1 MKAKAIAHSNIA
13 LVKYWGKKDPKLNL
27 PAAGSISVTL
37 RDIYTI
43 SSVEFK
49 DKLEKDNLILNGKP
63 ADTLKVNRMTS
74 FMNIIREQAGID
86 LKAEVVSDN
95 NFPTGAGLASSASAF
110 ASLALAGS
118 RAANLSLSNSALSE
132 LARKGSGSAA
142 RSIFGGFVEMQV
154 GEKSDGSDATAI
166 QLVDENYWN
175 MKIIIAITSEESK
188 AIGSTEGMNHT
199 ANTSPFYSQWI
210 YSSQIDLD
218 DMRSAIFDRNFSKV
232 GEIAEFSCL
241 KMHAVAMSANPGI
254 IYWNS
259 ITVKCIERIRKLR
272 QSGIPVFFTID
283 AGPQVKAICLAEAE
297 NLITSELKEIEGVK
311 KIFITSPGSG
321 AALLEE

>member
-37 RDIYTI
+37 RDMYTI
-43 SSVEFK
+43 SSVEFR
-49 DKLEKDNLILNGKP
+49 DKLEKDSLILNGKP
-63 ADTLKVNRMTS
+63 ADKLKVNRITS

-86 LKAEVVSDN
+86 LKAEVISDN

-142 RSIFGGFVEMQV
+142 RSIFGGFVEMRV
-154 GEKSDGSDATAI
+154 GEKSNGSDTTAI

-175 MKIIIAITSEESK
+175 MKIIIVITSEESK
-188 AIGSTEGMNHT
+188 TIGSTEGMNHT

-210 YSSQIDLD
+210 HSSQIDLD
-218 DMRSAIFDRNFSKV
+218 EMRSAIFDRNFSKV

-241 KMHAVAMSANPGI
+241 KMHAVAMSAKPGI

-259 ITVKCIERIRKLR
+259 ITIKCIERIQKLR

-283 AGPQVKAICLAEAE
+283 AGPQVKAFCLAEAE
-297 NLITSELKEIEGVK
+297 NLIISELKEIEGIK
-311 KIFITSPGSG
+311 KILITSPGSG